1 MSQGAR
7 PVTSPTRKRY
17 LRRRRLYQWL
27 VVAVQVS
34 LVIGLI
40 LLWELAARKG
50 WIDAFIMSQP
60 TRIWSS
66 IMSLYDRGELFMH
79 LGVTVFETAVGF
91 TVGTLGGI
99 LIAIVLWWSPF
110 WSRVFDPFI
119 VMLNSVP
126 KVALGPILI
135 VWLGTNMT
143 AVLAMAVA
151 VSIIVTI
158 MMVFNG
164 FKEVDAG
171 RITLVRSFGAN
182 KWQILTKVVLAS
194 SIPTMIAALKVNVG
208 LALVGTIV
216 GEFLASKAG
225 LGFLIIYGGQVFNMH
240 LVMASVMLLM
250 VVSVA
255 LYYLV
260 SGFERLIVKGRD

>member
-1 MSQGAR
+1 MAIPSSSMSPAR
-7 PVTSPTRKRY
+7 RQYLKARTRRHA
-17 LRRRRLYQWL
+17 LIIG
-27 VVAVQVS
+27 VQIA
-34 LVIGLI
+34 LAIGGVI
-40 LLWELAARKG
+40 LWEIAARKG

-60 TRIWSS
+60 TRMWAAIVN
-66 IMSLYDRGELFMH
+66 LYNRGELFTH
-79 LGVTVFETAVGF
+79 LWVTVWETAVGF
-91 TVGTLGGI
+91 TVGTVGGI
-99 LIAIVLWWSPF
+99 IIAVLLWWSPF
-110 WSRVFDPFI
+110 WSQVFDPYI
-119 VMLNSVP
+119 VALNSIP

-135 VWLGTNMT
+135 VWLGTNTT
-143 AVLAMAVA
+143 AVLAMAIA

-164 FKEVDAG
+164 FKEVDANQ
-171 RITLVRSFGAN
+171 IKLVKSFGAG

-208 LALVGTIV
+208 LSLVGTIV

-240 LVMASVMLLM
+240 LVMASVVLLLL
-250 VVSVA
+250 VSIA

-260 SGFERLIVKGRD
+260 TAFERLVVKGRE